1 MHLPN
6 RHAPALAL
14 VAILLVAALLRAW
27 LIAGERVSFDSDE
40 AVVGLMARHITQGQ
54 PIPTFYYGQAYMGSL
69 DALLVAGGFA
79 LGGESVATMRAV
91 QLALA
96 LLALCVAHSLARAV
110 TGSRRAAL
118 MALLLLAIPTP
129 LGALYGT
136 ATLGGY
142 NELILLGSL
151 VLLWSWQ
158 IAVDGRDA
166 PWCWAALGLAAGI
179 GWWVNAAIIV
189 SIGVAGLVGLRTL
202 PRCPWR
208 SYALC
213 AAAFLVGSAPW
224 WLYNLGHDWA
234 SLDFLLGGFG
244 HAPGA
249 DPVSRAAA
257 SVALIGLGLP
267 ALYGLRLPWEADFAL
282 GAGALAAALVYVA
295 LVTDSLAGSLAR
307 LRRKAGPP
315 TLTDP
320 LGVSF
325 PPPQTPPPQ
334 GERGLERASV
344 SLSPPGGKGRGWGA
358 YDPARRWV
366 WTVFGVFAAVFL
378 LSPFTDATGRY
389 LLPLWVPTAI
399 GVALGLDRLRRAGK
413 IVAAGALAALLAAQ
427 AGTVLRAA
435 QMETGLTPQLVEAL
449 RIPARHDEPLLDFL
463 AAEGYAHGYAAYWTS
478 FRLIF
483 RSGEALILD
492 TALPYDAQGYRPVTD
507 RYPPYR
513 AQVEAAEHVVWIT
526 QNFPALDARVA
537 EELGAAGVSYR
548 TRDFGPYRVYYA
560 FSRRVSPRDF
570 GLDAAEPLDGS
581 ESSRASH

>member
-1 MHLPN
+1 MRLSN
-6 RHAPALAL
+6 RHAPALVFL
-14 VAILLVAALLRAW
+14 AILLVAALLRAW

-54 PIPTFYYGQAYMGSL
+54 PIPTFYYGQPYMGSL

-91 QLALA
+91 QLVLA
-96 LLALCVAHSLARAV
+96 LLALLAAHALARAV
-110 TGSRRAAL
+110 TGSRRVAL

-142 NELILLGSL
+142 NELILLGGL
-151 VLLWSWQ
+151 VLLGSWQ
-158 IAVDGRDA
+158 IVVEGRDA
-166 PWCWAALGLAAGI
+166 PWRWAALGLAAGI

-189 SIGVAGLVGLRTL
+189 SIAVAGLVGLRTL
-202 PRCPWR
+202 PRRPWR
-208 SYALC
+208 GYALC
-213 AAAFLVGSAPW
+213 AAAFLIGSAPW

-244 HAPGA
+244 HAPNA
-249 DPVSRAAA
+249 DPVSRGEA

-267 ALYGLRLPWEADFAL
+267 ALYGLRLPWEAGFAL
-282 GAGALAAALVYVA
+282 GAGALVAALVYVA
-295 LVTDSLAGSLAR
+295 LVTDSLAGGLVR

-320 LGVSF
+320 LRTSF
-325 PPPQTPPPQ
+325 PSPQPPPPQ
-334 GERGLERASV
+334 GGRGLGRASV
-344 SLSPPGGKGRGWGA
+344 SLPLSRGKGRGWGA

-366 WTVFGVFAAVFL
+366 WTVFGVFTAVFL
-378 LSPFTDATGRY
+378 LSPFSDATGRY
-389 LLPLWVPTAI
+389 LLPLWVPAAI
-399 GVALGLDRLRRAGK
+399 GVALGFERLRRAGRLL
-413 IVAAGALAALLAAQ
+413 AAGALAALLAAQ
-427 AGTVLRAA
+427 ASAVIRAA
-435 QMETGLTPQLVEAL
+435 QTETGLTPQLVEAL
-449 RIPARHDEPLLDFL
+449 RVPARYDEPLLDFL
-463 AAEGYAHGYAAYWTS
+463 AVEGYAHGYAAYWTS

-492 TALPYDAQGYRPVTD
+492 TALPYDAQGYRPITD

-513 AQVEAAEHVVWIT
+513 APVEAAARVVWIT
-526 QNFPALDARVA
+526 QNLPALDARIA
-537 EELGAAGVSYR
+537 AGLGAAGVSYR
-548 TRDFGPYRVYYA
+548 TRDFGPYRVYYE

-570 GLDAAEPLDGS
+570 GLDAPEPFDGS
-581 ESSRASH
+581 EGNPASE

>member
-1 MHLPN
+1 MRLPK
-6 RHAPALAL
+6 RHVPTLAL

-91 QLALA
+91 QLVLA
-96 LLALCVAHSLARAV
+96 LLALLAAHALAQAV
-110 TGSRRAAL
+110 TGSRRTAL

-151 VLLWSWQ
+151 VLLESWQ
-158 IAVDGRDA
+158 IAIDRRDA
-166 PWCWAALGLAAGI
+166 PWRWAGLGLAAGI
-179 GWWVNAAIIV
+179 GWWVNAVIIV

-202 PRCPWR
+202 SRRPWR
-208 SYALC
+208 GYALC
-213 AAAFLVGSAPW
+213 AATFLLGSAPW
-224 WLYNLGHDWA
+224 WLYNLSHDWA

-244 HAPGA
+244 HAPDA
-249 DPVSRAAA
+249 DPVSRGEA

-267 ALYGLRLPWEADFAL
+267 ALYGLRLPWEAGLVL
-282 GAGALAAALVYVA
+282 GAGAFAAALVYVA
-295 LVTDSLAGSLAR
+295 LVTDWLAGSLAR
-307 LRRKAGPP
+307 LRALPHPRSARTRLAAPSP
-315 TLTDP
+315 CM
-320 LGVSF
+320 
-325 PPPQTPPPQ
+325 
-334 GERGLERASV
+334 ERGQAERSEAGGEVNRAS
-344 SLSPPGGKGRGWGA
+344 
-358 YDPARRWV
+358 PARRWV

-378 LSPFTDATGRY
+378 LSPFSDATGRY
-389 LLPLWVPTAI
+389 LLPLWVPAAI
-399 GVALGLDRLRRAGK
+399 GVALGLDRLRRAGRM
-413 IVAAGALAALLAAQ
+413 IAAAALLALLAAQ
-427 AGTVLRAA
+427 AGTVIRAA
-435 QMETGLTPQLVEAL
+435 QTETGLTPQLVEAL
-449 RIPARHDEPLLDFL
+449 RVPARYDEPLLDFL
-463 AAEGYAHGYAAYWTS
+463 AAEGTAHGYAAYWTS

-513 AQVEAAEHVVWIT
+513 AQVEAAGHVVWIT
-526 QNFPALDARVA
+526 QNFLALDARIA
-537 EELGAAGVSYR
+537 AELGAAGVSYR
-548 TRDFGPYRVYYA
+548 TRDFGPYRVYYD

-570 GLDAAEPLDGS
+570 GLDSAEPFGS
-581 ESSRASH
+581 TEGNPASR

>member
-1 MHLPN
+1 MRLPK
-6 RHAPALAL
+6 RHAPML
-14 VAILLVAALLRAW
+14 VLLAILLVAALLRAW

-40 AVVGLMARHITQGQ
+40 AVVGLMARHIAQGR

-91 QLALA
+91 QLVLA
-96 LLALCVAHSLARAV
+96 LLALLAAHALARTV
-110 TGSRRAAL
+110 TGSRRVAL

-158 IAVDGRDA
+158 IAVEGRDA
-166 PWCWAALGLAAGI
+166 PWRWAALGLAAGI

-202 PRCPWR
+202 TRRPWR
-208 SYALC
+208 GYALC
-213 AAAFLVGSAPW
+213 AAAFLLGSAPW

-244 HAPGA
+244 HAPDA
-249 DPVSRAAA
+249 DPVSRGEAL
-257 SVALIGLGLP
+257 VALIGLGLP
-267 ALYGLRLPWEADFAL
+267 ALYGLRLPWEAGFAL
-282 GAGALAAALVYVA
+282 GAGTFVAALVYAA
-295 LVTDSLAGSLAR
+295 LVTDWLAGSLAR
-307 LRRKAGPP
+307 LRALPHPRPALTRLAAPSPP
-315 TLTDP
+315 A
-320 LGVSF
+320 
-325 PPPQTPPPQ
+325 
-334 GERGLERASV
+334 ERGQAERSEAGGEVNSA
-344 SLSPPGGKGRGWGA
+344 PPSRGKGRGWGA

-366 WTVFGVFAAVFL
+366 WMVFGVFAAVFL

-389 LLPLWVPTAI
+389 LLPLWVPAAM

-427 AGTVLRAA
+427 AGTVIRAA
-435 QMETGLTPQLVEAL
+435 QTETGLTPQLVEAL
-449 RIPARHDEPLLDFL
+449 RVPARYDGPLLDFL

-492 TALPYDAQGYRPVTD
+492 TALPYDAQGNRPVTD

-513 AQVEAAEHVVWIT
+513 AQVEAAARVVWIT
-526 QNFPALDARVA
+526 QNFPALDARIA
-537 EELGAAGVSYR
+537 AGLGAAGVSYQ
-548 TRDFGPYRVYYA
+548 TRDFGPYRVYYD

-570 GLDAAEPLDGS
+570 GLD
-581 ESSRASH
+581 